1 MVVKLLCKNV
11 CVFSIFNGQG
21 HMKVKVTGYECNCIG
36 KKVLSMCPLL
46 CNSVYEQNPSV
57 LKQS

>member
-1 MVVKLLCKNV
+1 M
-11 CVFSIFNGQG
+11 CVLSIFKGQG

-46 CNSVYEQNPSV
+46 CNSIYEQNPSV